1 MKQVA
6 AIKTFKFDSFAELF
20 DFVQKPNCEVR
31 YDNSKKLIIKNGE
44 FYIDNYP
51 QCEDTDLTPLDKY
64 FVNGV
69 VDESGLAKKYNLA
82 LFIGEE
88 AAQRIYTVRYYELTY
103 IEREITASS
112 PNEAKQKMNEMVAT
126 GTINTQYPE
135 VEHTECRVMD

>member
-1 MKQVA
+1 MKEVSTV
-6 AIKTFKFDSFAELF
+6 KTFKFDSFAEMF

-31 YDNSKKLIIKNGE
+31 YDNSKKLIVKNGE
-44 FYIDNYP
+44 FYIDEYP
-51 QCEDTDLTPLDKY
+51 QCEDTDLTPLAQY

-69 VDESGLAKKYNLA
+69 VHENGLAKKYNLA

-88 AAQRIYTVRYYELTY
+88 AIQRTYTVRYYELTY
-103 IEREITASS
+103 IEREIMASS
-112 PNEAKQKMNEMVAT
+112 PLEAEQKMNEMVAN